1 MVAGL
6 AFIATAIA
14 TLFANATAVRWS
26 RSRAPHQGAWT
37 VALALFALA
46 SAALATGASTGWDEG
61 TFRVFFLLGAIIN
74 VPWLALGTV
83 YLLTNVKVGNR
94 VRAGLLVF
102 TGIGVGVMLAT
113 PIHGTIDPEL
123 DPGQGSE
130 HLDALPRALAGVGSG
145 VGAIVVFAGA
155 AWSAVRFARSRRP
168 GSGYLAGGN
177 ALIALGTLI
186 LSSGG
191 LLQGIVGSDEAFAI
205 TLAARDLGDLRRLR
219 GRVERA
225 HDAAVVAYDAAP
237 ADGLRRERPP
247 EQLARE
253 RPGQLVDQLHPRRQ
267 LVAREPAARVPQ
279 QLDRIG
285 IPARLRQRRTRR
297 RSRRCAGAAP
307 RRRRP
312 RRRRRAAR
320 APARPR
326 PGTR

>member
-14 TLFANATAVRWS
+14 TVFANATAVRWS
-26 RSRAPHQGAWT
+26 RTRAPHQAAWT

-61 TFRVFFLLGAIIN
+61 TFRAFFLLGAVIN

-102 TGIGVGVMLAT
+102 TGLGIGVMLAT
-113 PIHGTIDPEL
+113 PVHGAIDPNSI
-123 DPGQGSE
+123 PVGSE
-130 HLDALPRALAGVGSG
+130 HLDALPRALAGIGSG
-145 VGAIVVFAGA
+145 VGATVVFVGA

-205 TLAARDLGDLRRLR
+205 SLAVGIAVIYG
-219 GRVERA
+219 GF
-225 HDAAVVAYDAAP
+225 VVASSVSRATVVTYDA
-237 ADGLRRERPP
+237 
-247 EQLARE
+247 
-253 RPGQLVDQLHPRRQ
+253 
-267 LVAREPAARVPQ
+267 EPAEGSDAS
-279 QLDRIG
+279 
-285 IPARLRQRRTRR
+285 ARLSNLPANDRGSSSTSSTRVG
-297 RSRRCAGAAP
+297 SL
-307 RRRRP
+307 
-312 RRRRRAAR
+312 
-320 APARPR
+320 
-326 PGTR
+326 

>member
-26 RSRAPHQGAWT
+26 RTRAPHQGAWT

-61 TFRVFFLLGAIIN
+61 TLRAFFLLGAVIN

-83 YLLTNVKVGNR
+83 YLLTNVKIGNR

-102 TGIGVGVMLAT
+102 TGLGIGVMLAT
-113 PIHGTIDPEL
+113 PIHGAIDPNSI
-123 DPGQGSE
+123 PVGSE
-130 HLDALPRALAGVGSG
+130 HLDALPRALAGIGSG
-145 VGAIVVFAGA
+145 VGATVVFVGA

-205 TLAARDLGDLRRLR
+205 SLATGISVIY
-219 GRVERA
+219 GGF
-225 HDAAVVAYDAAP
+225 VVASSVSRARVVDYDASVAP
-237 ADGLRRERPP
+237 ADDSEVS
-247 EQLARE
+247 A
-253 RPGQLVDQLHPRRQ
+253 
-267 LVAREPAARVPQ
+267 
-279 QLDRIG
+279 
-285 IPARLRQRRTRR
+285 R
-297 RSRRCAGAAP
+297 RSSL
-307 RRRRP
+307 
-312 RRRRRAAR
+312 
-320 APARPR
+320 PAKDR
-326 PGTR
+326 GSSSTSSTRLGSL